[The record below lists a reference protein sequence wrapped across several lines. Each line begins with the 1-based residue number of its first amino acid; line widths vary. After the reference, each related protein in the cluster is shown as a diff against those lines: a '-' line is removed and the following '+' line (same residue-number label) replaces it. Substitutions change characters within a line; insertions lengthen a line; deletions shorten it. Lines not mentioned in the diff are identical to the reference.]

1 MNIFAQPKRILLK
14 MVNTANPAVGGK
26 MRNVGNQQQETEA
39 LRQRLDHVEDELRKV
54 RSVVQTLNHDLD
66 ESRRLNLRAAE
77 LMDVAFNQ
85 LAN

>member
-14 MVNTANPAVGGK
+14 MVNKANPAVGGK
-26 MRNVGNQQQETEA
+26 MRNVAHQQQETEA

-77 LMDVAFNQ
+77 LMDVAFSE
-85 LAN
+85 LYK